1 MLFSKTGLQEGLHRH
16 APVREGGGWCPRQ
29 QWVLP
34 AIVIVVNVSI
44 IIIIQYH
51 GCFDFFRTCQPI
63 FNDPYPGLL
72 FSTLFCPCTIT
83 ENTICKECQLLTFF
97 PTNVQ

>member
-44 IIIIQYH
+44 IIIIKKH
-51 GCFDFFRTCQPI
+51 MEELH
-63 FNDPYPGLL
+63 PG
-72 FSTLFCPCTIT
+72 S
-83 ENTICKECQLLTFF
+83 K
-97 PTNVQ
+97 V

>member
-44 IIIIQYH
+44 IIIIIIPNAKSLIQN
-51 GCFDFFRTCQPI
+51 GRLLVTQKQGPI
-63 FNDPYPGLL
+63 SKAPEY
-72 FSTLFCPCTIT
+72 SSETL
-83 ENTICKECQLLTFF
+83 ENF
-97 PTNVQ
+97 

>member
-44 IIIIQYH
+44 IIIIHQVDIVH
-51 GCFDFFRTCQPI
+51 LTPL
-63 FNDPYPGLL
+63 YPSCL
-72 FSTLFCPCTIT
+72 
-83 ENTICKECQLLTFF
+83 
-97 PTNVQ
+97 

>member
-44 IIIIQYH
+44 IIIIKRK
-51 GCFDFFRTCQPI
+51 G
-63 FNDPYPGLL
+63 
-72 FSTLFCPCTIT
+72 
-83 ENTICKECQLLTFF
+83 
-97 PTNVQ
+97 

>member
-44 IIIIQYH
+44 IIIIK
-51 GCFDFFRTCQPI
+51 
-63 FNDPYPGLL
+63 NLN
-72 FSTLFCPCTIT
+72 PC
-83 ENTICKECQLLTFF
+83 EAEM
-97 PTNVQ
+97 PEDR